1 VTKTH
6 TSQACLYTAYSRPAR
21 KKIMSVRAGH
31 TDSTNRLSTVGRDYL
46 LATPRFGY
54 SVYVKKYSEVVRKWD
69 FGN

>member
-1 VTKTH
+1 
-6 TSQACLYTAYSRPAR
+6 
-21 KKIMSVRAGH
+21 MSVRAGH